1 MQRHP
6 LPALLA
12 GFLNLVS
19 GHVQAAEQPLESI
32 RSAVSNFLQQES
44 DKNAQAVQIEVG
56 RLDPRLRLAACTTP
70 LSVYLAP
77 GARMPGNTSVGVRCD
92 GASPW
97 ALFVPASVRQK
108 FVVVTAAQTLTRGK
122 LLAPADL
129 RVESRYLMSLPTG
142 ALEDPAV
149 AVGRVVTRQLA
160 TGSLVTAGALRE
172 ERAVRRG
179 QTVTLSLA
187 AGSLVIRVS
196 GTALKD
202 GALGDRITVR
212 NTTSNRVVEG
222 VIIEAGVVE
231 VGATQPTAQTN

>member
-12 GFLNLVS
+12 GFLSLVS

-32 RSAVSNFLQQES
+32 RSAVSNFLEQES
-44 DKNAQAVQIEVG
+44 GKNAQAVQIEVG

-77 GARMPGNTSVGVRCD
+77 GARMPGNISVGVRCD

-142 ALEDPAV
+142 ALEDPAM

-187 AGSLVIRVS
+187 AGSLLIRVS

>member
-1 MQRHP
+1 MQRHS

-12 GFLNLVS
+12 VFLSLSS
-19 GHVQAAEQPLESI
+19 GQVQAAEQPLESI

-44 DKNAQAVQIEVG
+44 GKNAQAVQVEVG

-70 LSVYLAP
+70 LSVYLPP
-77 GARMPGNTSVGVRCD
+77 GAHVPGNTSVGVRCD
-92 GASPW
+92 GVIPW

-142 ALEDPAV
+142 ALGDPAM

-160 TGSLVTAGALRE
+160 TGSLVTEGALRE

-179 QTVTLSLA
+179 QSVTLSLV
-187 AGSLVIRVS
+187 AGSLVIRVA

-231 VGATQPTAQTN
+231 VGSTRPTAQTN